1 MFFSFLWDCFSKY
14 QYHFIALM
22 VVIICGRKL
31 SHIIETS
38 ILYMHVRMQEIHN
51 TKNIWYLHQFLSMV
65 LLVFKQIH
73 NEKCLEKEVEAN
85 IQGEQ
90 LVKCLFFQGQ
100 FKYVLQAQ
108 IFMIV
113 LTLLKYSFCLG
124 ETTIKPNIPR
134 SKLNK
139 NQHM

>member
-1 MFFSFLWDCFSKY
+1 MFFSLLWDCFSKY
-14 QYHFIALM
+14 YYHFIALM

-38 ILYMHVRMQEIHN
+38 ILYMHVRMQEIYN
-51 TKNIWYLHQFLSMV
+51 TKNIWYLHYFLSMV
-65 LLVFKQIH
+65 LLVLKQIH

-85 IQGEQ
+85 IQCEQ

-108 IFMIV
+108 TCMIV
-113 LTLLKYSFCLG
+113 LTLLKYSFYLG
-124 ETTIKPNIPR
+124 ETTINPNIPR
-134 SKLNK
+134 AKLNK